1 MKKRRHKPSALK
13 TYFLY
18 GLVITVLLMIII
30 TTVGRSH
37 FNVPQKFGMDVVGKG
52 QYVVTRMVNGISH
65 VWDSY
70 IALTHVRHENQ
81 VLRDELDRAI
91 NTNQEYREAMAEN
104 MRLHKLL
111 QVKESIKPPTLT
123 AQIIGRDPSLWF
135 RTLTID
141 RGTSDGLEK
150 GMPVVTVEGV
160 VGQILET
167 SRTISKVLLAH
178 DPNSAVNALIQ
189 KNRVQG
195 IVKGEGRPAYNMHY
209 ILKNADVEEGDL
221 IVTSGMGGSFPKGI
235 PVGTVATVTKSKR
248 GMFQKVT
255 VAPAVNFSQLE
266 YLIVILQQDSLT
278 D

>member
-1 MKKRRHKPSALK
+1 MKKRRTRPSTPK

-18 GLVITVLLMIII
+18 GLVITVFLMIIV

-52 QYVVTRMVNGISH
+52 QYVATRILSGISN
-65 VWDSY
+65 VWNSY
-70 IALTHVRHENQ
+70 IALIYVRRENK
-81 VLRDELDRAI
+81 VLREELDRAI
-91 NTNQEYREAMAEN
+91 STNQEYREAMAEN
-104 MRLHKLL
+104 MRLRKLL
-111 QVKESIKPPTLT
+111 QVKESLKPPTLT

-141 RGTSDGLEK
+141 RGTQDGIK
-150 GMPVVTVEGV
+150 KSMPVVTVEGV

-167 SRTISKVLLAH
+167 SRTTSKVLLAH
-178 DPNSAVNALIQ
+178 DHNSAVNALIQ

-195 IVKGEGRPAYNMHY
+195 IVKGEGSQSYKMHY
-209 ILKNADVEEGDL
+209 ILKNAAIEEGDL

-235 PVGTVATVTKSKR
+235 PVGAVSSVTKTKR
-248 GMFQKVT
+248 GMFQNITVT
-255 VAPAVNFSQLE
+255 PAVNFSQLE

>member
-1 MKKRRHKPSALK
+1 MKKRRHRPSALK

-52 QYVVTRMVNGISH
+52 QYMVTRMVDGISH

-70 IALTHVRHENQ
+70 IALTYVRHENQ

-123 AQIIGRDPSLWF
+123 AKIIGRDPSLWF

-221 IVTSGMGGSFPKGI
+221 IVTSGMGGSFP
-235 PVGTVATVTKSKR
+235 
-248 GMFQKVT
+248 
-255 VAPAVNFSQLE
+255 
-266 YLIVILQQDSLT
+266 
-278 D
+278 

>member
-1 MKKRRHKPSALK
+1 MKKRRNRPSAIK

-18 GLVITVLLMIII
+18 GLAITVLLMIIVS
-30 TTVGRSH
+30 TVGRSH

-52 QYVVTRMVNGISH
+52 QYVVTRILGGVGN
-65 VWDSY
+65 VWNSY
-70 IALTHVRHENQ
+70 INLIYVRRENK
-81 VLRDELDRAI
+81 VLREELDRAI
-91 NTNQEYREAMAEN
+91 STNQEYREAMAEN
-104 MRLHKLL
+104 MRLRKLL
-111 QVKESIKPPTLT
+111 KVKESLTPPTLT

-141 RGTSDGLEK
+141 RGTSDGIEK
-150 GMPVVTVEGV
+150 GMPVITVEGV

-167 SRTISKVLLAH
+167 SRSISKVLLAH

-195 IVKGEGRPAYNMHY
+195 IVKGEGSQSYTMRY

-221 IVTSGMGGSFPKGI
+221 IVTSGLGGSFPKGI
-235 PVGTVATVTKSKR
+235 PVGSVSSVTKTKR
-248 GMFQKVT
+248 GMFQHITVT
-255 VAPAVNFSQLE
+255 PAVNFSQLE

>member
-1 MKKRRHKPSALK
+1 MKKRRTKPSALK

-18 GLVITVLLMIII
+18 GLAITVLLMIIVS
-30 TTVGRSH
+30 TVGRSH
-37 FNVPQKFGMDVVGKG
+37 FNIPQKFGMDVVGKG
-52 QYVVTRMVNGISH
+52 QYVVTRIMGGISN
-65 VWDSY
+65 VWNSY
-70 IALTHVRHENQ
+70 IAVLNVRRENQ
-81 VLRDELDRAI
+81 VLRDELNRVLS
-91 NTNQEYREAMAEN
+91 TNQEYREAMAEN
-104 MRLHKLL
+104 MRLRKLL
-111 QVKESIKPPTLT
+111 QVKESLKPPTLT

-135 RTLTID
+135 RTLIID
-141 RGTSDGLEK
+141 RGTRDGIEK

-167 SRTISKVLLAH
+167 SRSTSKVLLTH

-195 IVKGEGRPAYNMHY
+195 IVKGEGSQSYKMSY

-221 IVTSGMGGSFPKGI
+221 IITSGLGGSFPKGI
-235 PVGTVATVTKSKR
+235 PVGTVSSVTKSKR
-248 GMFQKVT
+248 GMFQDIT
-255 VAPAVNFSQLE
+255 VSPSVNFSQLE

>member
-1 MKKRRHKPSALK
+1 MKKRRTKPSTIR

-18 GLVITVLLMIII
+18 GIVITVLLMIIV

-52 QYVVTRMVNGISH
+52 QYVVTRILGGVSN
-65 VWDSY
+65 VWHGY
-70 IALTHVRHENQ
+70 IALIHVRRENK
-81 VLRDELDRAI
+81 VLREELDRSI
-91 NTNQEYREAMAEN
+91 NINQEYREAMAEN
-104 MRLHKLL
+104 IRLRKLL
-111 QVKESIKPPTLT
+111 KVKEEIKPPTLT

-141 RGTSDGLEK
+141 RGTQDGIEK
-150 GMPVVTVEGV
+150 GMPVVAVEGV

-167 SRTISKVLLAH
+167 SRSTSKVLLAH

-195 IVKGEGRPAYNMHY
+195 IVKGEGSQSYDMLY

-221 IVTSGMGGSFPKGI
+221 IITSGLGGSFPKGI
-235 PVGTVATVTKSKR
+235 PVGNVSSVIKTKR
-248 GMFQKVT
+248 GMFQNITVT
-255 VAPAVNFSQLE
+255 PSVNFSQLE

>member
-1 MKKRRHKPSALK
+1 MKKRRNRPSAFK

-18 GLVITVLLMIII
+18 GLVITVLLMIIVS
-30 TTVGRSH
+30 TVGRSH

-52 QYVVTRMVNGISH
+52 QYVVTRIVGGIGN
-65 VWDSY
+65 VWNSY
-70 IALTHVRHENQ
+70 IALIHVRRENK

-91 NTNQEYREAMAEN
+91 YTNQEYREAMAEN
-104 MRLHKLL
+104 IRLHKLL
-111 QVKESIKPPTLT
+111 QIKETHKPPTLT

-141 RGTSDGLEK
+141 RGTSDGIEK
-150 GMPVVTVEGV
+150 GMPVITVEGV

-167 SRTISKVLLAH
+167 SRSTSKVLLAH
-178 DPNSAVNALIQ
+178 DPNSAVNALVQ

-195 IVKGEGRPAYNMHY
+195 IVKGEGSQSYNMLY

-221 IVTSGMGGSFPKGI
+221 IVTSGLGGSFPKGI
-235 PVGTVATVTKSKR
+235 PVGTVSSVTKTKR
-248 GMFQKVT
+248 GMFQNITVT
-255 VAPAVNFSQLE
+255 PSVNFSQLE

>member
-1 MKKRRHKPSALK
+1 MKKRRTKPSSLK
-13 TYFLY
+13 TYFIY
-18 GLVITVLLMIII
+18 GLTITMLLMVIVS
-30 TTVGRSH
+30 TVGRSH

-52 QYVVTRMVNGISH
+52 QYVVTRIMGGIRN
-65 VWDSY
+65 VWSSY
-70 IALTHVRHENQ
+70 IAVIHVRRENK
-81 VLRDELDRAI
+81 VLRDELNKALS
-91 NTNQEYREAMAEN
+91 TNQEYREAMAEN
-104 MRLHKLL
+104 MRLRKLL
-111 QVKESIKPPTLT
+111 QFKESLKPPTLT

-141 RGTSDGLEK
+141 RGTIAGIEK

-167 SRTISKVLLAH
+167 SRSTSKVLLAH

-195 IVKGEGRPAYNMHY
+195 IVRGEGSESYSMRY

-221 IVTSGMGGSFPKGI
+221 IITSGLGGSFPKGI
-235 PVGTVATVTKSKR
+235 PVGTVASVTKTKR
-248 GMFQKVT
+248 GMFQNIT
-255 VAPAVNFSQLE
+255 VSPSVNFSQLE

>member
-1 MKKRRHKPSALK
+1 MKKRRHRPSALK

-18 GLVITVLLMIII
+18 GLIITVLLMIII

-37 FNVPQKFGMDVVGKG
+37 FNMPQKFGMDVVGKG
-52 QYVVTRMVNGISH
+52 QYVVTRMVDGISH

-70 IALTHVRHENQ
+70 IALTYVRHENQ

-91 NTNQEYREAMAEN
+91 STNQEYREAMAEN

-111 QVKESIKPPTLT
+111 QVKERIKPPTLT
-123 AQIIGRDPSLWF
+123 AKIIGRDPSLWF

-248 GMFQKVT
+248 GMFQKITVT
-255 VAPAVNFSQLE
+255 PSVNFSQLE